1 MTWLTWR
8 QFRTQAIVIFG
19 GLLLLAIPTV
29 ITGIGTRHWVTTCAT
44 SATCLGNGA
53 PAEQYMSRFGWLQIL
68 LGGALLVMPA
78 VLGMFCA
85 APLVA
90 REFDTGTYRLAWT
103 QSVSRV
109 RWLTVK
115 VAVVGTTSVLAIG
128 LLSWMTTWWFGPS
141 DSLQRGKFTDSTFGI
156 RDVAPIGYA
165 VFAFAVG
172 LTAGVL
178 IRKVL
183 PAMATTLGVFVVVR
197 MVFQMVLRA
206 HYAAPLTQ
214 VGALTSGGSDVAGKI
229 GAGLPPGSWVVTLR
243 FVDASGHPAR
253 IVGGP
258 DAPCSATNSCLDG
271 ITQRLVYQ
279 PGSRYWPFQ
288 WTELGIFTV
297 LGLLLIGFSYWWL
310 TGHRLPGGTPRSG
323 RMPATADDATRVAD
337 LPAIGRHGVQSPPRP
352 TGRTQHDE
360 GQGTPLEGGATRV
373 GPGGAE

>member
-1 MTWLTWR
+1 MIWLTWR

-29 ITGIGTRHWVTTCAT
+29 ITGIGTRHWVTACAT
-44 SATCLGNGA
+44 SGTCLGSGA
-53 PAEQYMSRFGWLQIL
+53 PAQQYMGRFGWLQIL
-68 LGGALLVMPA
+68 LGGALLVLPA
-78 VLGMFCA
+78 LLGMFCA

-90 REFDTGTYRLAWT
+90 REFETGTHRLAWT
-103 QSVSRV
+103 QSVSQL

-115 VAVVGTTSVLAIG
+115 VAVVGTASVLATG

-141 DSLQRGKFTDSTFGI
+141 DSIQHGKFVDSTFGI
-156 RDVAPIGYA
+156 RDVTPLGYA

-172 LTAGVL
+172 LAAGVL

-197 MVFQMVLRA
+197 MVFQMFLRA
-206 HYAAPLTQ
+206 HYATPLTQ
-214 VGALTSGGSDVAGKI
+214 VGALTSGGSDVAVKV
-229 GAGLPPGSWVVTLR
+229 GANLPPGSWVVTLR

-271 ITQRLVYQ
+271 ITQHLVYQ

-288 WTELGIFTV
+288 WTEFGIFTL

-310 TGHRLPGGTPRSG
+310 AGHRLPGRTSRPER
-323 RMPATADDATRVAD
+323 PARAASAS
-337 LPAIGRHGVQSPPRP
+337 LPPRP
-352 TGRTQHDE
+352 KPMSLAQRPEATAKRERAVAGRDD
-360 GQGTPLEGGATRV
+360 ASSAAAR
-373 GPGGAE
+373 PGGASKRT

>member
-29 ITGIGTRHWVTTCAT
+29 VTGIGTRHWVTACAT

-53 PAEQYMSRFGWLQIL
+53 PAQQYMGRFGWLQVL
-68 LGGALLVMPA
+68 LGGALLVLPA
-78 VLGMFCA
+78 VLGMFSA

-115 VAVVGTTSVLAIG
+115 VAVVGTASVLAIG
-128 LLSWMTTWWFGPS
+128 LLSWLTTWWFSPS
-141 DSLQRGKFTDSTFGI
+141 DSVTHDKFIDSTFGI

-172 LTAGVL
+172 LAAGVL

-197 MVFQMVLRA
+197 MVFQMFLRA
-206 HYAAPLTQ
+206 HYATPLTQ
-214 VGALTSGGSDVAGKI
+214 VGAVTDGGDVAVKI
-229 GAGLPPGSWVVTLR
+229 GANLPPGSWVVTLR
-243 FVDASGHPAR
+243 FVDSSGHPAR

-258 DAPCSATNSCLDG
+258 GAPCSATNSCLDG
-271 ITQRLVYQ
+271 ITQHLVYQ
-279 PGSRYWPFQ
+279 PGNRYWPFQ
-288 WTELGIFTV
+288 WTEFGIFTL

-323 RMPATADDATRVAD
+323 RLPVTADGATRAPD
-337 LPAIGRHGVQSPPRP
+337 LPATGHNGVLSPPRP
-352 TGRTQHDE
+352 TGRTQHDG
-360 GQGTPLEGGATRV
+360 GQGVPLEGGPTRV

>member
-29 ITGIGTRHWVTTCAT
+29 ITGIGARHWVTTCAT

-53 PAEQYMSRFGWLQIL
+53 PAQQYMGRFGWLQIL
-68 LGGALLVMPA
+68 LGGALLVLPA
-78 VLGMFCA
+78 VLGMFAA

-141 DSLQRGKFTDSTFGI
+141 DSLEHDKFIDSTFGI
-156 RDVAPIGYA
+156 RDVAPLGYA

-172 LTAGVL
+172 LAAGVV
-178 IRKVL
+178 IRRVL

-197 MVFQMVLRA
+197 MVFQMFLRA

-214 VGALTSGGSDVAGKI
+214 VGPLTSGGSDVAVKI

-243 FVDASGHPAR
+243 FVDSSGHPAQ

-271 ITQRLVYQ
+271 ITQHLVYQ

-288 WTELGIFTV
+288 WTEFGIFTL

-310 TGHRLPGGTPRSG
+310 TGHRLPGRAPR
-323 RMPATADDATRVAD
+323 PAAVRPPTSRTTTATRVLAHRV
-337 LPAIGRHGVQSPPRP
+337 PGS
-352 TGRTQHDE
+352 
-360 GQGTPLEGGATRV
+360 GAPV
-373 GPGGAE
+373 GDGAAVASEPDGAHTST